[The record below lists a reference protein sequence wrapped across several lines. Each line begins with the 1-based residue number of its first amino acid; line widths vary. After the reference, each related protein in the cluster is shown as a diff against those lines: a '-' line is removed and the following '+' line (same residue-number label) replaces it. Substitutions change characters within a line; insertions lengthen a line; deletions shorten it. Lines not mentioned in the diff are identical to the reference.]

1 MSIQTIMLIML
12 GLGFVLGVLAQT
24 LCRYAAQYADEIG
37 RQRRA
42 AMRAHPAGGR
52 GELHVGSIHHPR
64 RRDPRDEVF
73 DQFAMPAQRAGDEL
87 PPGWALPWSDK

>member
-1 MSIQTIMLIML
+1 MSIHTIMLIML

-52 GELHVGSIHHPR
+52 GELHVGSMHHPR
-64 RRDPRDEVF
+64 ARDPRDEVF
-73 DQFAMPAQRAGDEL
+73 DQFAVPAQREASDEL
-87 PPGWALPWSDK
+87 PFDWRL